1 MIKQCIYL
9 CIYIDTLFIPP
20 NDFVCIYVFYI
31 ALWNKLPQNKFKAI
45 LKKPKI
51 RNYHPIHD

>member
-45 LKKPKI
+45 LK
-51 RNYHPIHD
+51 